1 MKSKLPILTNNYSKR
16 GGSCRDLGARFWS
29 KTADDRFIPSVRH
42 FNVKWKNVRAE
53 MENYIFD
60 FEGFLV
66 SELTKKCVGTSHYW
80 PKLKKM

>member
-1 MKSKLPILTNNYSKR
+1 
-16 GGSCRDLGARFWS
+16 
-29 KTADDRFIPSVRH
+29 
-42 FNVKWKNVRAE
+42 

-80 PKLKKM
+80 PKLKKMWLKCFLLVKVTQDLWKEMEESEV